1 MNPYF
6 RAPPDSALYEEEAF
20 GAARAEFFEVR
31 DRFVDRLV
39 CAQFFDAERFEAM
52 LLWLGVLKRF
62 HEANA
67 EPVPA
72 TYFAPAALI
81 TNHLEIQSRYSK
93 TQQTVCAAASA
104 KWTRTVEQFTISEE
118 RGPNQSALPTPV

>member
-6 RAPPDSALYEEEAF
+6 KDPPDSALYDEEAF

-39 CAQFFDAERFEAM
+39 CAQFFDSDRYEAV

-67 EPVPA
+67 EPIPM
-72 TYFAPAALI
+72 TYFEPADLV
-81 TNHLEIQSRYSK
+81 TNHLEIQARYSK
-93 TQQTVCAAASA
+93 TQKSVCADAHARWA
-104 KWTRTVEQFTISEE
+104 QILEE
-118 RGPNQSALPTPV
+118 FHVTKK